1 MCVSKAI
8 ISGEGSEMQWV
19 GFDTHKN
26 KQSDLFKFGFPDRTW
41 SNEGAVVVPGV
52 GSGGIANIHMI
63 VITYRHFFRH
73 CRLEDFSCDVL
84 HVSSCL
90 VMCGI
95 MCL

>member
-1 MCVSKAI
+1 
-8 ISGEGSEMQWV
+8 MQWV

-63 VITYRHFFRH
+63 VIT
-73 CRLEDFSCDVL
+73 
-84 HVSSCL
+84 
-90 VMCGI
+90 
-95 MCL
+95 